1 VSDVTDAW
9 PAPTAAGPISAT
21 VAVPGSK
28 SATNRAL
35 VLAALAHGPST
46 ITAALAARDTRLM
59 AQALTSLGVDISEVG
74 TDQPDRV
81 GLAGP
86 PGASG
91 NVDWHV
97 TPGPLHGDTRI
108 DVGLAGTVMRFLPP
122 LAALA
127 TGPVDFDGDPRA
139 RERPLGPMLDAL
151 RTLGVSVTDAGGY
164 LPIRI
169 DGNGSVRGGAVA
181 IDASASSQFVSGL
194 LLSASR
200 FDNGLTLTHT
210 GRELPSLPHITM
222 TLHMLA
228 EHGVR
233 VDFDEDT
240 STWTLA
246 HGPLRTIDRRIEP
259 DLSNAGPFLAAAMA
273 TAGTVTIPGWPRHT
287 TQAGDQ
293 LRGLLAEMGGHIDL
307 HDEGLTLTGPGEIRG
322 IDVDLGQVGELTPV
336 IAALAAL
343 ASTPTRLRG
352 IAHLRGHE
360 TDRLAALA
368 EMLTALG
375 SAARETDD
383 GLIVEPSSLHG
394 ATVSSYGDHRMATA
408 AAVIGL
414 VVPGVQILDI
424 GTTAKTLPDFTGMW
438 QRMLVRA

>member
-1 VSDVTDAW
+1 MTDAW
-9 PAPTAAGPISAT
+9 PAPTAPGPVSAT

-35 VLAALAHGPST
+35 VLAALADGPST
-46 ITAALAARDTRLM
+46 VSAALAARDTRLM
-59 AQALTSLGVDISEVG
+59 AQALTSLGVDIREVG
-74 TDQPDRV
+74 SDAV
-81 GLAGP
+81 
-86 PGASG
+86 G
-91 NVDWHV
+91 NVDWQV
-97 TPGPLHGDTRI
+97 TPGPLHGDVSI

-122 LAALA
+122 VAALA
-127 TGPVDFDGDPRA
+127 TGSVDFDGDPRA

-151 RTLGVSVTDAGGY
+151 RALSVAVTDTGGF
-164 LPIRI
+164 LPLRI
-169 DGNGSVRGGAVA
+169 EGTGAVRGGAVE

-194 LLSASR
+194 LLSAAR
-200 FDNGLTLTHT
+200 FDDGLTLTHT
-210 GRELPSLPHITM
+210 GRDLPSQPHIAM
-222 TLHMLA
+222 TLHMLG
-228 EHGVR
+228 EHGVH
-233 VDFDEDT
+233 VDFDADT
-240 STWTLA
+240 ATWSLA
-246 HGPLRTIDRRIEP
+246 PTALRAVDRRIEP

-287 TQAGDQ
+287 TQAGDD
-293 LRGLLAEMGGHIDL
+293 LRGLLAEMGGHVDL
-307 HDEGLTLTGPGEIRG
+307 HADGLTVTGPGAVRG

-343 ASTPTRLRG
+343 AETPSRLRG

-360 TDRLAALA
+360 TDRLAALT

-375 SAARETDD
+375 GSARETDD
-383 GLIVEPSSLHG
+383 GLLIEPSTLHG

-414 VVPGVQILDI
+414 VVPGVRILDI

-438 QRMLVRA
+438 QRMLTAGV

>member
-1 VSDVTDAW
+1 MTDAW
-9 PAPTAAGPISAT
+9 PAPTAPGPVSAT

-35 VLAALAHGPST
+35 VLAALADGPST
-46 ITAALAARDTRLM
+46 VSAALAARDTRLM
-59 AQALTSLGVDISEVG
+59 AQALTSLGVDIREVG
-74 TDQPDRV
+74 TDAV
-81 GLAGP
+81 
-86 PGASG
+86 G
-91 NVDWHV
+91 NVDWQV
-97 TPGPLHGDTRI
+97 TPGPLHGDVSI

-122 LAALA
+122 VAALA
-127 TGPVDFDGDPRA
+127 TGSVDFDGDPRA

-151 RTLGVSVTDAGGY
+151 RALSVAVTDTGGF
-164 LPIRI
+164 LPLRI
-169 DGNGSVRGGAVA
+169 EGTGAVRGGAVE

-194 LLSASR
+194 LLSAAR
-200 FDNGLTLTHT
+200 FDDGLTLTHT
-210 GRELPSLPHITM
+210 GRDLPSQPHIAM
-222 TLHMLA
+222 TLHMLG
-228 EHGVR
+228 EHGVH
-233 VDFDEDT
+233 VDFDADT
-240 STWTLA
+240 ATWSLA
-246 HGPLRTIDRRIEP
+246 PTALRAVDRRIEP

-287 TQAGDQ
+287 TQAGDD
-293 LRGLLAEMGGHIDL
+293 LRGLLAEMGGHVDL
-307 HDEGLTLTGPGEIRG
+307 HADGLTVTGPGAVRG

-343 ASTPTRLRG
+343 AETPSRLRG

-375 SAARETDD
+375 GSARETDD
-383 GLIVEPSSLHG
+383 GLAIEPSTLHG

-414 VVPGVQILDI
+414 VVPGVRILDI

-438 QRMLVRA
+438 QRMLTAGA

>member
-1 VSDVTDAW
+1 MTDAW
-9 PAPTAAGPISAT
+9 PAPTAAEPVSAT

-35 VLAALAHGPST
+35 VLAALADGPST
-46 ITAALAARDTRLM
+46 VSAALAARDTRLM
-59 AQALTSLGVDISEVG
+59 AQALSSLGVDIREVG
-74 TDQPDRV
+74 TDAV
-81 GLAGP
+81 G
-86 PGASG
+86 
-91 NVDWHV
+91 NIDWQV
-97 TPGPLHGDTRI
+97 APGPLHGDVSI

-122 LAALA
+122 VAALA
-127 TGPVDFDGDPRA
+127 TGSVDFDGDPRA

-151 RTLGVSVTDAGGY
+151 RALGVAVTDTGGF
-164 LPIRI
+164 LPLSI
-169 DGNGSVRGGAVA
+169 DGTGAVRGGAVD

-194 LLSASR
+194 LLSAAR
-200 FDNGLTLTHT
+200 FDDGLTLTHT
-210 GRELPSLPHITM
+210 GRDLPSQPHIAM
-222 TLHMLA
+222 TLHMLS
-228 EHGVR
+228 EHGVH
-233 VDFDEDT
+233 VDFDADT
-240 STWTLA
+240 ATWTLA
-246 HGPLRTIDRRIEP
+246 PAPIRAVDRRIEP

-287 TQAGDQ
+287 TQAGDD
-293 LRGLLAEMGGHIDL
+293 LRGLLAEMGGHVDL
-307 HDEGLTLTGPGEIRG
+307 HADGLTVSGPGAIQG

-343 ASTPTRLRG
+343 AETPSRLRG

-375 SAARETDD
+375 GSARETDD
-383 GLIVEPSSLHG
+383 GLLIEPSTLHG

-414 VVPGVQILDI
+414 VVPGVRIMDI

-438 QRMLVRA
+438 QRMLTAGA

>member
-1 VSDVTDAW
+1 VSDATEAW
-9 PAPTAAGPISAT
+9 PAPTAPGPVSAT

-35 VLAALAHGPST
+35 VLAALADGPST
-46 ITAALAARDTRLM
+46 VSAALAARDTRLM
-59 AQALTSLGVDISEVG
+59 ARALTALGVDIREVG
-74 TDQPDRV
+74 SDSV
-81 GLAGP
+81 
-86 PGASG
+86 G
-91 NVDWHV
+91 NVTWQV
-97 TPGPLHGDTRI
+97 TPGPLRGDASI

-122 LAALA
+122 VAALA

-151 RTLGVSVTDAGGY
+151 RALGVDITDASGF
-164 LPIRI
+164 LPLRI
-169 DGNGSVRGGAVA
+169 EGTGAVRGGAVD

-194 LLSASR
+194 LLSAAR
-200 FDNGLTLTHT
+200 FDDGLTLTHT
-210 GRELPSLPHITM
+210 GRDLPSQPHIAM
-222 TLHMLA
+222 TLHMLG
-228 EHGVR
+228 EHGVH
-233 VDFDEDT
+233 VDFDADT
-240 STWTLA
+240 STWSLA
-246 HGPLRTIDRRIEP
+246 NTSIRAVDRRIEP

-273 TAGTVTIPGWPRHT
+273 TAGTITIPGWPRHT
-287 TQAGDQ
+287 TQAGDD
-293 LRGLLAEMGGHIDL
+293 LRGLLAEMGGSVTL
-307 HDEGLTLTGPGEIRG
+307 HDDGLTVTGPGALRG

-343 ASTPTRLRG
+343 AESPSRLRG

-368 EMLTALG
+368 EMISALG
-375 SAARETDD
+375 GSARETDD
-383 GLIVEPSSLHG
+383 GLVIEPSTLRG

-414 VVPGVQILDI
+414 VVPGVRILDV

-438 QRMLVRA
+438 QRMLAEA

>member
-1 VSDVTDAW
+1 MTDAW
-9 PAPTAAGPISAT
+9 PAPTAPGPVSAT

-35 VLAALAHGPST
+35 VLAALADGPST
-46 ITAALAARDTRLM
+46 VSAALAARDTRLM
-59 AQALTSLGVDISEVG
+59 AQALTSLGVDIREVG
-74 TDQPDRV
+74 TDGV
-81 GLAGP
+81 
-86 PGASG
+86 G
-91 NVDWHV
+91 NVDWQV
-97 TPGPLHGDTRI
+97 TPSPLHGDVSI

-122 LAALA
+122 VAALA
-127 TGPVDFDGDPRA
+127 IGSVDFDGDPRA

-151 RTLGVSVTDAGGY
+151 RALSVAVTDTGGF
-164 LPIRI
+164 LPLRI
-169 DGNGSVRGGAVA
+169 EGTGAVRGGAVE

-194 LLSASR
+194 LLSAAR
-200 FDNGLTLTHT
+200 FDEGLTLTHT
-210 GRELPSLPHITM
+210 GRDLPSQPHIAM
-222 TLHMLA
+222 TLQMLG
-228 EHGVR
+228 EHGVH
-233 VDFDEDT
+233 VDFDADT
-240 STWTLA
+240 ATWSLA
-246 HGPLRTIDRRIEP
+246 PTALRAVDRRIEP

-287 TQAGDQ
+287 TQAGDD
-293 LRGLLAEMGGHIDL
+293 LRGLLAEMGGHVDL
-307 HDEGLTLTGPGEIRG
+307 HADGLTVTGPGAVRG

-343 ASTPTRLRG
+343 AATPSRLRG

-375 SAARETDD
+375 GSARETDD
-383 GLIVEPSSLHG
+383 GLAIEPSTLHG

-414 VVPGVQILDI
+414 VVPVVRILDI

-438 QRMLVRA
+438 QRMLTAGA

>member
-9 PAPTAAGPISAT
+9 PAPTAAEPVSAT

-35 VLAALAHGPST
+35 VLAALADGPST
-46 ITAALAARDTRLM
+46 VSAALAARDTRLM
-59 AQALTSLGVDISEVG
+59 AQALSSLGVDIREVG
-74 TDQPDRV
+74 TDAV
-81 GLAGP
+81 
-86 PGASG
+86 G
-91 NVDWHV
+91 NVDWQV
-97 TPGPLHGDTRI
+97 TPGFLRGGVSI

-122 LAALA
+122 VAALA
-127 TGPVDFDGDPRA
+127 TGSVDFDGDPRA

-151 RTLGVSVTDAGGY
+151 RALGVAVTDTGGF
-164 LPIRI
+164 LPLRI
-169 DGNGSVRGGAVA
+169 DGTGAVRGGVVD

-194 LLSASR
+194 LLSAAR
-200 FDNGLTLTHT
+200 FDDGLTLTHT
-210 GRELPSLPHITM
+210 GRDLPSQPHIAM
-222 TLHMLA
+222 TLHMLG
-228 EHGVR
+228 EHGVH
-233 VDFDEDT
+233 VAFDAGT
-240 STWTLA
+240 ATWSLA
-246 HGPLRTIDRRIEP
+246 PAPIRAVDRRIEP

-287 TQAGDQ
+287 TQAGDD
-293 LRGLLAEMGGHIDL
+293 LRGLLAEMGGHVDL
-307 HDEGLTLTGPGEIRG
+307 HADGLTVSGPGAIRG

-343 ASTPTRLRG
+343 AETPSRLRG

-375 SAARETDD
+375 GSARETDD
-383 GLIVEPSSLHG
+383 GLLIEPSTLHG

-414 VVPGVQILDI
+414 VVPGVCIQDI

-438 QRMLVRA
+438 QRMLTAGA

>member
-1 VSDVTDAW
+1 MTEAW
-9 PAPTAAGPISAT
+9 PAPTALGPISAT

-35 VLAALAHGPST
+35 VLAALADGPST
-46 ITAALAARDTRLM
+46 ITSALAARDTHLM
-59 AQALTSLGVDISEVG
+59 SGALTSLGIDILEVG
-74 TDQPDRV
+74 SDPI
-81 GLAGP
+81 
-86 PGASG
+86 G
-91 NVDWHV
+91 NIDWHV
-97 TPGPLHGDTRI
+97 TPGPLQGNTHI

-122 LAALA
+122 VAALA

-139 RERPLGPMLDAL
+139 RERPLGPMLDGMRA
-151 RTLGVSVTDAGGY
+151 LGVSITDAGGY
-164 LPIRI
+164 LPIRV
-169 DGNGSVRGGAVA
+169 DGTGSVRGGAVD

-194 LLSASR
+194 LLSAAR
-200 FDNGLTLTHT
+200 YDDGLTLTHT
-210 GRELPSLPHITM
+210 GRDLPSLPHITM
-222 TLHMLA
+222 TLQMLA
-228 EHGVR
+228 EHGVH
-233 VDFDEDT
+233 VDFDAAT

-246 HGPLRTIDRRIEP
+246 PTSILAIDRRIEP

-273 TAGTVTIPGWPRHT
+273 TAGTVTIPGWPQHT
-287 TQAGDQ
+287 TQAGDD
-293 LRGLLAEMGGHIDL
+293 LRGLLAEMGGSVDL
-307 HDEGLTLTGPGEIRG
+307 NADGLTLIGPDAIRG

-343 ASTPTRLRG
+343 APTPTRLRG

-375 SAARETDD
+375 GSAHETDD
-383 GLIVEPSSLHG
+383 GLVIEPSTMHG

-414 VVPGVQILDI
+414 VVPGVRIIDI
-424 GTTAKTLPDFTGMW
+424 GTTSKTLPDFIGMW
-438 QRMLVRA
+438 RHMLEGA

>member
-9 PAPTAAGPISAT
+9 PAPTAAEPVSAT

-35 VLAALAHGPST
+35 VLAALADGPST
-46 ITAALAARDTRLM
+46 VSEALAARDTRLM
-59 AQALTSLGVDISEVG
+59 AQALASLGVDIREVG
-74 TDQPDRV
+74 TDAV
-81 GLAGP
+81 
-86 PGASG
+86 G
-91 NVDWHV
+91 NVDWQV
-97 TPGPLHGDTRI
+97 TPGFLRGGVSI

-122 LAALA
+122 VAALA
-127 TGPVDFDGDPRA
+127 TGSVDFDGDPRA

-151 RTLGVSVTDAGGY
+151 RALGVAVTDTGGF
-164 LPIRI
+164 LPLRI
-169 DGNGSVRGGAVA
+169 DGTGAVRGGVVD
-181 IDASASSQFVSGL
+181 IDASASSQFVSGI
-194 LLSASR
+194 LLSAAR
-200 FDNGLTLTHT
+200 FDDGLTLTHT
-210 GRELPSLPHITM
+210 GRDLPSQPHIAM
-222 TLHMLA
+222 TLHMLG
-228 EHGVR
+228 EHGVH
-233 VDFDEDT
+233 VAFDADT
-240 STWTLA
+240 ATWSLA
-246 HGPLRTIDRRIEP
+246 PAPIRAVDRRIEP

-287 TQAGDQ
+287 TQAGDD
-293 LRGLLAEMGGHIDL
+293 LRGLLAEMGGHVDL
-307 HDEGLTLTGPGEIRG
+307 HADGLTVSGPGAIRG

-343 ASTPTRLRG
+343 AKTPSRLRG

-368 EMLTALG
+368 EMLTAFGG
-375 SAARETDD
+375 SATETED
-383 GLIVEPSSLHG
+383 GLFIEPSTLHG

-414 VVPGVQILDI
+414 VVPGVCILDI

-438 QRMLVRA
+438 QRMLTAGA

>member
-1 VSDVTDAW
+1 MTDAW
-9 PAPTAAGPISAT
+9 PAPTAAEPVLAT

-35 VLAALAHGPST
+35 VLAALADGPST
-46 ITAALAARDTRLM
+46 VSAALAARDTRLM
-59 AQALTSLGVDISEVG
+59 AQALASLGVEIREVG
-74 TDQPDRV
+74 ADAV
-81 GLAGP
+81 
-86 PGASG
+86 G
-91 NVDWHV
+91 NVDWQV
-97 TPGPLHGDTRI
+97 TPDTLHGDASI

-122 LAALA
+122 VAALA
-127 TGPVDFDGDPRA
+127 TGSVDFDGDPRA

-151 RTLGVSVTDAGGY
+151 RALGVAVTDTGGF
-164 LPIRI
+164 LPLRI
-169 DGNGSVRGGAVA
+169 DGTGAVRGGAVD

-194 LLSASR
+194 LLSAAS
-200 FDNGLTLTHT
+200 FDDGLTLTHT
-210 GRELPSLPHITM
+210 GRDLPSQPHIAM
-222 TLHMLA
+222 TLHMLG
-228 EHGVR
+228 EHAVHIA
-233 VDFDEDT
+233 FDADT
-240 STWTLA
+240 ATWSLA
-246 HGPLRTIDRRIEP
+246 PAPIRAVDRRIEP

-287 TQAGDQ
+287 TQAGDD
-293 LRGLLAEMGGHIDL
+293 LRGLLAEMGGHVDL
-307 HDEGLTLTGPGEIRG
+307 HSDGLTVTGPGAIRG

-343 ASTPTRLRG
+343 AKTPSRLRG

-375 SAARETDD
+375 GSATETED
-383 GLIVEPSSLHG
+383 GLVIKPSTLHG

-414 VVPGVQILDI
+414 VVPGVCIQDI

-438 QRMLVRA
+438 QRMLTAGA

>member
-1 VSDVTDAW
+1 MPLSRYPRSVSDVTEAW
-9 PAPTAAGPISAT
+9 PAPTADGPVTAT

-35 VLAALAHGPST
+35 VLAALSDGPST
-46 ITAALAARDTRLM
+46 ITAALGARDTHLM
-59 AQALTSLGVDISEVG
+59 ARALTSLGVDILEV
-74 TDQPDRV
+74 
-81 GLAGP
+81 
-86 PGASG
+86 SG
-91 NVDWHV
+91 DATGNLDWRV
-97 TPGPLHGDTRI
+97 TPGPLHGNASI

-122 LAALA
+122 VAALA

-151 RTLGVSVTDAGGY
+151 RALGVAITDADGY
-164 LPIRI
+164 LPIRV
-169 DGNGSVRGGAVA
+169 DGAGSVRGGAVD

-194 LLSASR
+194 LLSAAR
-200 FDNGLTLTHT
+200 FDDGLTLTHT

-228 EHGVR
+228 EHGVA
-233 VDFDEDT
+233 VDFDADR

-246 HGPLRTIDRRIEP
+246 PAPLRAIDRRIEP

-287 TQAGDQ
+287 TQAGDD
-293 LRGLLAEMGGHIDL
+293 LRGLLAEMGGQVDL
-307 HDEGLTLTGPGEIRG
+307 HDEGLTLTGPGGIHG

-343 ASTPTRLRG
+343 ATSPSRLRG
-352 IAHLRGHE
+352 VAHLRGHE

-375 SAARETDD
+375 GSARETDD
-383 GLIVEPSSLHG
+383 GLIIEPSPMRG

-414 VVPGVQILDI
+414 VAPGVRILDI
-424 GTTAKTLPDFTGMW
+424 GTTAKTLPDFTSMW
-438 QRMLVRA
+438 KRMLTGA